1 MVGHWQFIV
10 SKAINMCSLNLTSS
24 IGDFSQAS
32 LPELPQRFVI
42 PSVTSYRRWRYFCL
56 GFLLSPFC
64 HLLLRLQVVGRTH
77 QARGFL
83 NGKTTT
89 ATKPRSLVFSSGWG
103 RSCPSELGRMGSH
116 WVAWGGFA
124 GLDELGVTILAC
136 VTCLF
141 ASLFLLTGSLHSL
154 PLVRVFHP
162 TVTRTKRTSSCV
174 WGLSCH
180 TQSTDAIVSRDH
192 TRRDLVIGGIF
203 ITDIGW

>member
-1 MVGHWQFIV
+1 MLLLHSSYRSSLTFLKGSQVRGGFGLLVVEPLMVGHWQFIV

-89 ATKPRSLVFSSGWG
+89 ATKPRSLVFSSG
-103 RSCPSELGRMGSH
+103 
-116 WVAWGGFA
+116 
-124 GLDELGVTILAC
+124 
-136 VTCLF
+136 
-141 ASLFLLTGSLHSL
+141 
-154 PLVRVFHP
+154 
-162 TVTRTKRTSSCV
+162 
-174 WGLSCH
+174 
-180 TQSTDAIVSRDH
+180 
-192 TRRDLVIGGIF
+192 
-203 ITDIGW
+203 

>member
-1 MVGHWQFIV
+1 MLLLHSSYRSSLTFLKGSQVRGGFGLLLVEPLMVGHWQFIV

-89 ATKPRSLVFSSGWG
+89 ATKPRSLVFSSG
-103 RSCPSELGRMGSH
+103 
-116 WVAWGGFA
+116 
-124 GLDELGVTILAC
+124 
-136 VTCLF
+136 
-141 ASLFLLTGSLHSL
+141 
-154 PLVRVFHP
+154 
-162 TVTRTKRTSSCV
+162 
-174 WGLSCH
+174 
-180 TQSTDAIVSRDH
+180 
-192 TRRDLVIGGIF
+192 
-203 ITDIGW
+203 

>member
-1 MVGHWQFIV
+1 MVEPLMVGHWQFIV

-42 PSVTSYRRWRYFCL
+42 PSVTSYRRWRYFCV

-116 WVAWGGFA
+116 WVAWGGVRWSRWA
-124 GLDELGVTILAC
+124 RCDYPGLRYVPFCITVPVDGEPAQSPSCQSI
-136 VTCLF
+136 
-141 ASLFLLTGSLHSL
+141 SSYSHS
-154 PLVRVFHP
+154 H
-162 TVTRTKRTSSCV
+162 
-174 WGLSCH
+174 
-180 TQSTDAIVSRDH
+180 
-192 TRRDLVIGGIF
+192 
-203 ITDIGW
+203 